1 MKFMHSNPFS
11 EVLEISIPA
20 VAEMTA
26 YTLMYIFDTMMIG
39 NYGGN
44 SALNA
49 VGLSNEITASV
60 INIFIVFGVAIGISS
75 LVARKTG
82 ARTNNM
88 ADEYATLGFAMG
100 ITLAALISIV
110 IFMKSYEIL
119 SITGA
124 KDLVLINSVLY
135 IKIFSI
141 AMFLIMTVTLLNAIL
156 RGYGNTYTPFLVS
169 IIVASIKI
177 LLDVCFIFGK
187 ISPELGIEGAALAS
201 VISEFIGLVYL
212 IYFINTRA
220 KVKIRIK
227 YLLQLKFKRC
237 RDLIELSLPST
248 LEEAAYSISR
258 LLGTFIVMYAG
269 TTAFVANQIANT
281 VELISIMPV
290 MGFGT
295 AATTIVG
302 IKFGENNFKKAKQ
315 YAYACTY
322 LAVFISLL
330 FAIVFLFLPK
340 LLIGTFITKN
350 ENETLRLGSLCLAV
364 GALEQPAI
372 AIAYVMSGALK
383 GVGDTKSPLYIS
395 IFTSWVIRLPLM
407 FYFIH
412 ILKKSVVYVW
422 WITALQWGIES
433 ILLYFVCKKTFNKKD
448 FRNIYHPSN

>member
-156 RGYGNTYTPFLVS
+156 RGYG
-169 IIVASIKI
+169 
-177 LLDVCFIFGK
+177 
-187 ISPELGIEGAALAS
+187 
-201 VISEFIGLVYL
+201 
-212 IYFINTRA
+212 
-220 KVKIRIK
+220 
-227 YLLQLKFKRC
+227 
-237 RDLIELSLPST
+237 
-248 LEEAAYSISR
+248 
-258 LLGTFIVMYAG
+258 
-269 TTAFVANQIANT
+269 
-281 VELISIMPV
+281 
-290 MGFGT
+290 
-295 AATTIVG
+295 
-302 IKFGENNFKKAKQ
+302 
-315 YAYACTY
+315 
-322 LAVFISLL
+322 
-330 FAIVFLFLPK
+330 
-340 LLIGTFITKN
+340 
-350 ENETLRLGSLCLAV
+350 
-364 GALEQPAI
+364 
-372 AIAYVMSGALK
+372 
-383 GVGDTKSPLYIS
+383 
-395 IFTSWVIRLPLM
+395 
-407 FYFIH
+407 
-412 ILKKSVVYVW
+412 
-422 WITALQWGIES
+422 
-433 ILLYFVCKKTFNKKD
+433 
-448 FRNIYHPSN
+448 

>member
-75 LVARKTG
+75 LVARRTG

-100 ITLAALISIV
+100 ITLAALISTV

-124 KDLVLINSVLY
+124 KDLVLIDSILY

-141 AMFLIMTVTLLNAIL
+141 AMFLIMTVNLINAIL

-169 IIVASIKI
+169 IIVTSIKI

-187 ISPELGIEGAALAS
+187 ISPDLGIEGAALA
-201 VISEFIGLVYL
+201 Y
-212 IYFINTRA
+212 
-220 KVKIRIK
+220 
-227 YLLQLKFKRC
+227 
-237 RDLIELSLPST
+237 
-248 LEEAAYSISR
+248 
-258 LLGTFIVMYAG
+258 
-269 TTAFVANQIANT
+269 
-281 VELISIMPV
+281 
-290 MGFGT
+290 
-295 AATTIVG
+295 
-302 IKFGENNFKKAKQ
+302 
-315 YAYACTY
+315 
-322 LAVFISLL
+322 
-330 FAIVFLFLPK
+330 
-340 LLIGTFITKN
+340 
-350 ENETLRLGSLCLAV
+350 
-364 GALEQPAI
+364 
-372 AIAYVMSGALK
+372 
-383 GVGDTKSPLYIS
+383 
-395 IFTSWVIRLPLM
+395 
-407 FYFIH
+407 
-412 ILKKSVVYVW
+412 
-422 WITALQWGIES
+422 
-433 ILLYFVCKKTFNKKD
+433 
-448 FRNIYHPSN
+448 